1 MQGRRRIDG
10 NIRGEKSN
18 ERQWMDKKKCLDM
31 LLLLQVMR
39 IVLIKKQLFEI
50 TKKMFEKY

>member
-18 ERQWMDKKKCLDM
+18 ERQWMDKKKGLDM